1 MKKNGV
7 KLLVFDWDGTLA
19 DSTDLIVGAMQ
30 AAICQLQ
37 YQARSDAQIRD
48 IIGLGLVEAAQI
60 LFPGIERDSHEQIAN
75 CYRLHYAQRAQE
87 TSLFQDVPDTLRALQ
102 ERGYRMAIATGKSRR
117 GLDNSLRQT
126 GLEDFFHA
134 TRCADETC
142 SKPHPQMLHEI
153 LDELDMRPEHA
164 VMVGDSAYDMEM
176 ALNAGMSPIAVSYGV
191 HASARLLKYK
201 PLACLDSLA
210 DLLDWLPAAH

>member
-1 MKKNGV
+1 MKKNGI

-19 DSTDLIVGAMQ
+19 DSTALIVDAMQ
-30 AAICQLQ
+30 AAISQLQ
-37 YQARSDAQIRD
+37 YQARSDGQISD

-60 LFPGIERDSHEQIAN
+60 LFPGMERASHERIAN
-75 CYRLHYAQRAQE
+75 CYRLHYAKRAHE

-201 PLACLDSLA
+201 PIACLDSLA

>member
-1 MKKNGV
+1 MKKNGI

-19 DSTDLIVGAMQ
+19 DSTALIVDAMQ
-30 AAICQLQ
+30 AAISQLQ
-37 YQARSDAQIRD
+37 YQTRSDAQIRD
-48 IIGLGLVEAAQI
+48 IIGLGLVEAAQT
-60 LFPGIERDSHEQIAN
+60 LFPKMKREGHEMIGS
-75 CYRLHYAQRAQE
+75 CYRLHYAQRAHE
-87 TSLFQDVPDTLRALQ
+87 TSLFPDVPDILRTLQ

-126 GLEDFFHA
+126 ALEGIFHA

-153 LDELDMRPEHA
+153 LDELNIHPDHA
-164 VMVGDSAYDMEM
+164 VMIGDSVYDMEM
-176 ALNAGMSPIAVSYGV
+176 ALQAGVSPIAVSYGV
-191 HASARLLKYK
+191 HDSARLLKYQ

-210 DLLDWLPAAH
+210 DLLNWPTATH

>member
-19 DSTDLIVGAMQ
+19 DSTALIVDAMQ
-30 AAICQLQ
+30 AAISQLQ
-37 YQARSDAQIRD
+37 YQSRSDAQIRD

-60 LFPGIERDSHEQIAN
+60 LFPDMKRAGHEMIGN
-75 CYRLHYAQRAQE
+75 CYRLHYAQRAHE
-87 TSLFQDVPDTLRALQ
+87 TALFQDVPDTLRTLQ
-102 ERGYRMAIATGKSRR
+102 ERGYRMAIATSKSRR

-126 GLEDFFHA
+126 GLEGVFHA

-153 LDELDMRPEHA
+153 LDELNIHPHHA
-164 VMVGDSAYDMEM
+164 VMIGDSEYDMEM
-176 ALNAGMSPIAVSYGV
+176 ALHAEVSPIAVSYGV
-191 HASARLLKYK
+191 HDSARLLKYQ

-210 DLLDWLPAAH
+210 DLLNWLTAPH